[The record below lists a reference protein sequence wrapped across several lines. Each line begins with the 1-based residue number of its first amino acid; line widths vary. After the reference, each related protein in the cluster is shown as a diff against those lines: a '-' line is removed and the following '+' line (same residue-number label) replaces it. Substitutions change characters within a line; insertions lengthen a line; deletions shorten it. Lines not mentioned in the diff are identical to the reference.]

1 MPVNKVFI
9 VDDDASVRS
18 GLTRILVALGYS
30 VEAFADG
37 ASFLA
42 NVDDEAPGCALVDV
56 CLDGMTGLDIVAH
69 LRNRRVD
76 IPVVLMTGH
85 PDIPTCVQA
94 MKEGVVDFLLK
105 PLRKDDL
112 VAAITSAHL
121 VSINRQSV
129 RSHARRAE
137 QLLARLTPREREVLA
152 LVLEGRRNK
161 EIAAVLDSQ
170 EATVKV
176 HRSRLMRKLG
186 VTSVPQLVRI
196 GGHRDL
202 AGLARGRE
210 VPQAAEGEVAAREA
224 MRRGGRAQA
233 SRHPAAAAV
242 PGNPWFE
249 ASGSWAGFTWRA
261 KEREAS

>member
-56 CLDGMTGLDIVAH
+56 CLDGMSGLDIVAD
-69 LRNRRVD
+69 LRNRRLD
-76 IPVVLMTGH
+76 TPVVLMTGH
-85 PDIPTCVQA
+85 PEIPTCVRA
-94 MKEGVVDFLLK
+94 MKEGVVDFLSK

-112 VAAITSAHL
+112 VAAIMSAHL
-121 VSINRQSV
+121 ISINRQSA

-186 VTSVPQLVRI
+186 VTSVPELVRI

-202 AGLARGRE
+202 AGLMRRRE
-210 VPQAAEGEVAAREA
+210 VPGPAAGDVAARQVVLG
-224 MRRGGRAQA
+224 GGRVQA
-233 SRHPAAAAV
+233 SRRPAVAAV
-242 PGNPWFE
+242 PANPWFE
-249 ASGSWAGFTWRA
+249 ASGSWAGFSWRA